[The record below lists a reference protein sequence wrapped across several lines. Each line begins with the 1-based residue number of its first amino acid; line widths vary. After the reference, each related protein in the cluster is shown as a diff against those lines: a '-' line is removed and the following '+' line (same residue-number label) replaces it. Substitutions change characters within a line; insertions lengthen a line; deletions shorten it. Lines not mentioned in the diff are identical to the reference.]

1 MKTTVVTSCLVCL
14 TIFVAAQDPEF
25 PKNEFIM
32 HLRLHNGM
40 VTTFHSSPDLYVG
53 GLQLIPQWTVVE
65 NHLRIGAVAG
75 GFYAAKKL
83 QALAGPT
90 ISLKLKTF
98 SLNNMGS
105 GGNINLSL
113 DHLWGTEQQRLLG
126 GSVNVDIF
134 NLIVPG
140 ISVHRDYH
148 LNNWWIQGT
157 IAFRISKLKKIPHP

>member
-1 MKTTVVTSCLVCL
+1 MKTTIVTSCLLCL
-14 TIFVAAQDPEF
+14 SIFVAAQEF

-32 HLRLHNGM
+32 HMRLHNGM
-40 VTTFHSSPDLYVG
+40 ITNFHLSPDLYVG

-65 NHLRIGAVAG
+65 NHLRIGAVVG

-98 SLNNMGS
+98 SLKNLGS

-113 DHLWGTEQQRLLG
+113 DHLWGTDQERLLG
-126 GSVNVDIF
+126 CGVNVDML

-140 ISVHRDYH
+140 ISIHRDYN
-148 LNNWWIQGT
+148 LNSWWIQGT
-157 IAFRISKLKKIPHP
+157 IAFRISKVKKIPHP